1 MDILD
6 TSAAGGL
13 VVRGGVLRFAG
24 FVAVVGL
31 SVISATLLTRHLGPE
46 RFGQYTTVLSLV
58 NIVAVVTDAGM
69 ANYGTREFAV
79 LKGAERDRVM
89 RDLLGLRLTLTLA
102 GVALTTAF
110 ALAVGYSPA
119 LLLGSVAAGT
129 ATIAVVLQHTL
140 TIPLATNLRLGWLA
154 LLDLARQAMAVATIV
169 ALLALGAGLLP
180 LLSVNLLV
188 NLILIPATAVL
199 ARGQI
204 SLRMELRPR
213 RWISMLR
220 LTVAFSLATAVGTI
234 YIFTAQILTSLVA
247 SAHQSGLFAAS
258 FRVFVVAVAIP
269 GVLVYGA
276 LPLLARAARDDR
288 ERLAY
293 ALGKIFEVSLI
304 MGVGATLGL
313 LCGAGF
319 VMEVVAG
326 PQFAGSAEVLR
337 IQSFAMTA
345 SFVLAGWS
353 FALISLQ
360 RYRGLLLANAAALAV
375 SCAMTLALASTHGA
389 RGAAFATIC
398 GEATLAVGSLVAL
411 LSGHP
416 ELRPPL
422 SVIPKVALAALP
434 GVALVLASGL
444 SSLTQAVLALAAY
457 ALLIALTRAVPPE
470 ITQIVPRPWRAGG

>member
-1 MDILD
+1 MDVLD

-13 VVRGGVLRFAG
+13 VVRGGVLRFAS

-31 SVISATLLTRHLGPE
+31 SVISATLLIRHLGPE

-58 NIVAVVTDAGM
+58 NLVALVTDAGM
-69 ANYGTREFAV
+69 SNYGIREFAV
-79 LKGAERDRVM
+79 LRGAERERMM
-89 RDLLGLRLTLTLA
+89 RDLLGLRLTLTLV
-102 GVALTTAF
+102 GLGFTTAF

-119 LLLGSVAAGT
+119 LLAGAVAAGT
-129 ATIAVVLQHTL
+129 AIVALVFQHTL
-140 TIPLATNLRLGWLA
+140 SIPLTTNLRLGWIA
-154 LLDLARQAMAVATIV
+154 LLDFGRQALTVATIV
-169 ALLALGAGLLP
+169 VLLTFDAGLLA

-188 NLILIPATAVL
+188 NVLLIPATAVP

-204 SLRMELRPR
+204 SLRMELRPHH
-213 RWISMLR
+213 WITMLR

-234 YIFTAQILTSLVA
+234 YIYTAQILTSLVA
-247 SAHQSGLFAAS
+247 SPHQSGLFAAS
-258 FRVFVVAVAIP
+258 FRVFIVAAAIP
-269 GVLVYGA
+269 GLLIYGA

-304 MGVGATLGL
+304 LGVGATLGL
-313 LCGAGF
+313 FCGAGF
-319 VMEVVAG
+319 IMEVVAG
-326 PQFAGSAEVLR
+326 PQFAGAAEVLR
-337 IQSFAMTA
+337 IQGLAMTA
-345 SFVLAGWS
+345 TFVLAGWS

-375 SCAMTLALASTHGA
+375 SCAMTLTLASTDGA
-389 RGAAFATIC
+389 RGAALATIC

-422 SVIPKVALAALP
+422 SVVPKVVLAALP
-434 GVALVLASGL
+434 GVALALASNL
-444 SSLTQAVLALAAY
+444 SSFAQTLLALAAY
-457 ALLIALTRAVPPE
+457 ALLIALMRTVPEE
-470 ITQIVPRPWRAGG
+470 ITQIVPRPWRASG